1 MKFENFEDY
10 LSHFQRLINLEREE
24 EMRKHMDEIR
34 KLSGKRRE
42 KLGRAILNLSG
53 KFVGRGLGGAYLVK
67 FSRRDMPD
75 TEISV
80 GDVVLVSLGKPTSKS
95 PQATVYEK
103 GKRYIIVYFTKKP
116 PQFVYGRG
124 IRLDLY
130 ANDITF
136 QRMLDALHR
145 LRGSEFNDL
154 KLLLLGK
161 KAPQISEA
169 PNLNFENRRL
179 NEIQRIAVKRIVASD
194 VFLVHGPPGTGKTTT
209 LVEGIIQLV
218 KRGEKILATADS
230 NVAVDNLVE
239 KLAHRVNVV
248 RVGHPAR
255 ISKSIMEHTLD
266 FIVTKDAEYK
276 KAVELW
282 DRIDEL
288 KNEQS
293 KFRRPTPQWRRGL
306 GDDEIIYLANSS
318 RSYRGVPAQI
328 MKDMAQ
334 WLKIQRRIDELA
346 KKAKNME
353 NRAIR
358 RILSKADVICTT
370 NSTAGSE
377 VLKDFQFDT
386 IFIDEATQ
394 SVEPSCLIPIVKGRK
409 IIMAGD
415 HKQLPPTVMSLRAR
429 ELQITLFER
438 WIEIFPH
445 ISLTLRVQYR
455 MNEKIMLFPSLKFYN
470 SLLEAHKSVKNHTLR
485 DLGLKCP
492 PHERMWDIIDP
503 DNVVV
508 FIDTEHQCPEIQRR
522 GSTSYENPCEANLVQ
537 KIVETLLKCGL
548 KPKHIG
554 VITPY
559 DDQVELLHTLLP
571 IDGLEIKSVDGFQ
584 GREKEVIIISFVRSN
599 DRGDI
604 GFLADLRR
612 LNVAITRAKRKLI
625 MIGDSTTLSHD
636 KTYGDLIKYTSKYGK
651 VLRVD

>member
-1 MKFENFEDY
+1 LRFESFDEY

-24 EMRKHMDEIR
+24 EMRKHMEEIR

-42 KLGRAILNLSG
+42 KLGRTILNLSG

-80 GDVVLVSLGKPTSKS
+80 GDVVLVSMGKPTPKS

-103 GKRYIIVYFTKKP
+103 GKRYIIVYFAKKP
-116 PQFVYGRG
+116 PTFVYGRG

-136 QRMLDALHR
+136 QRMLDALHILKIGNFYD
-145 LRGSEFNDL
+145 LR
-154 KLLLLGK
+154 LLLLGK
-161 KAPQISEA
+161 KVPEILEVKELSFD
-169 PNLNFENRRL
+169 NKRL
-179 NEIQRIAVKRIVASD
+179 NEIQRKAVKRIVASNL
-194 VFLVHGPPGTGKTTT
+194 FLVHGPPGTGKTTT

-218 KRGEKILATADS
+218 RRGEKILATADS

-239 KLAHRVNVV
+239 KLAHKVSVV

-255 ISKSIMEHTLD
+255 ISKSIIENSLD
-266 FIVTKDAEYK
+266 FLVSKEAEYK

-282 DRIDEL
+282 NRIDEL

-293 KFRRPTPQWRRGL
+293 KFRKPTPQWRRGL
-306 GDDEIIYLANSS
+306 GDEEIIYLANSS
-318 RSYRGVPAQI
+318 RSYRGVPVQI

-346 KKAKNME
+346 KKAKSME
-353 NRAIR
+353 NRAIK

-377 VLKDFQFDT
+377 VLKDFHFDT
-386 IFIDEATQ
+386 VFIDEATQ
-394 SVEPSCLIPIVKGRK
+394 SVEPSCLISILKGNKIV
-409 IIMAGD
+409 MAGD
-415 HKQLPPTVMSLRAR
+415 HKQLPPTVMSFKAR
-429 ELQITLFER
+429 DLQITLFER
-438 WIEIFPH
+438 WIEMYPH

-455 MNEKIMLFPSLKFYN
+455 MNEKIMLFPSKKFYN
-470 SLLEAHKSVKNHTLR
+470 SLLEAHKSVKNHTLQ
-485 DLGLKCP
+485 DLNIKC
-492 PHERMWDIIDP
+492 ENKEIWDIINP
-503 DNVVV
+503 ENVVV
-508 FIDTEHQCPEIQRR
+508 FVDTKGKCQERQRR
-522 GSTSYENPCEANLVQ
+522 GSTSYENPCEAQWVER
-537 KIVETLLKCGL
+537 IVDSLLNCGL
-548 KPKHIG
+548 KTKHIG

-559 DDQVELLHTLLP
+559 DDQVELLRSLLP

-584 GREKEVIIISFVRSN
+584 GREKEVIVISFVRSN
-599 DRGDI
+599 EEGDI
-604 GFLADLRR
+604 GFLSDLRR

-625 MIGDSTTLSHD
+625 MVGDSITLSHED
-636 KTYGDLIKYTSKYGK
+636 TYRDLLEYVDKYGK